1 MIWTEERE
9 GCRKWSLE
17 GSGGYT
23 MTDPWLVKVKIGVFR
38 EVCSFGRLL
47 HKMAV
52 LGGKK
57 QQKKQTT
64 FAHLEYGKDID
75 SMEVAQCVLAVNVRT
90 SGTKEWSPYL
100 NVCHGSSDRI
110 TMDLRRWVCGK
121 RGCRVENA
129 PPPTR
134 LRTRFW
140 CLSRLQ
146 RVDRRVDQVQ
156 IGKLCSILEIGVPDT
171 SGLVPN

>member
-1 MIWTEERE
+1 MKFRRIRGIYNDWPLTCKGQDRCVQRSVFIRE
-9 GCRKWSLE
+9 IIAQN
-17 GSGGYT
+17 GSS
-23 MTDPWLVKVKIGVFR
+23 W
-38 EVCSFGRLL
+38 
-47 HKMAV
+47 
-52 LGGKK
+52 GKK
-57 QQKKQTT
+57 TKKKKQTT

-100 NVCHGSSDRI
+100 NVCHGNSDRI

-156 IGKLCSILEIGVPDT
+156 IGKLCSILESGVPDT
-171 SGLVPN
+171 FGLVPN